1 MSQLSEDRN
10 LYRKL
15 LASFVIVLS
24 GLLGKC
30 LLCFGTVACP
40 HEAYIGSKNLSPS
53 SSGKLRTHH
62 FIQNHLFLP
71 FSMHHVHA
79 SATRMRPIIHYYP
92 ENLYPIK
99 PSPTLMTLYPSFSM
113 NNAH

>member
-24 GLLGKC
+24 GLRGKC
-30 LLCFGTVACP
+30 LLCFGTVAGS
-40 HEAYIGSKNLSPS
+40 HEAYIDSKNLSLS

-62 FIQNHLFLP
+62 LIQNHLFLP
-71 FSMHHVHA
+71 FSMHHVYA
-79 SATRMRPIIHYYP
+79 
-92 ENLYPIK
+92 
-99 PSPTLMTLYPSFSM
+99 
-113 NNAH
+113 

>member
-30 LLCFGTVACP
+30 LLCFGTVAGS
-40 HEAYIGSKNLSPS
+40 HEAYIDSKNLSLS

-71 FSMHHVHA
+71 FSMHHVYA
-79 SATRMRPIIHYYP
+79 SATRMRPIVHYYP